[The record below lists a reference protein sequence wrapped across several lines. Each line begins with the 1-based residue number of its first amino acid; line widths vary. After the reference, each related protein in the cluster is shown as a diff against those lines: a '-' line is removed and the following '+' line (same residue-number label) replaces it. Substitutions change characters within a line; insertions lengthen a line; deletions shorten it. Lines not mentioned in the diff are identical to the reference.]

1 MVRAASG
8 GNIVCHKI
16 DLWSMP
22 YMVKFLG
29 SRSLL
34 LAFGAMAYV
43 NQGLSFPPAAL
54 KRIEDLENLV
64 QERTAER
71 DAWADRAHELA
82 DEARFHQ
89 MKSGRTNRT
98 KLGWHEWSDWWEC
111 AARSLG
117 YVDDDP
123 PGNGKKG
130 KKGKGKGGKG
140 GHGKGGKGER
150 GKGEQVKSDAMDV
163 TGGLNVAMAMN
174 AGGSLLD

>member
-1 MVRAASG
+1 
-8 GNIVCHKI
+8 
-16 DLWSMP
+16 
-22 YMVKFLG
+22 
-29 SRSLL
+29 
-34 LAFGAMAYV
+34 MAYV

-71 DAWADRAHELA
+71 DAWADKAHQLA

-111 AARSLG
+111 TARSLG

-130 KKGKGKGGKG
+130 KKAKARVARVDTARVARVNAAKAS
-140 GHGKGGKGER
+140 
-150 GKGEQVKSDAMDV
+150 KSNPMPWMLPVD
-163 TGGLNVAMAMN
+163 
-174 AGGSLLD
+174 